1 MIAVLLPVGENR
13 TRVLDPKNI
22 VTTIAKCHLDIEAL
36 IVFDNNVVVIEFI
49 REFIARSSRYVDQ
62 AWSSRLRRTTAECRP
77 HADKNV
83 FAVLLPV
90 GGNRT
95 RVLDPSNPRRWPNTH
110 DDGLIPLTYRNFY

>member
-13 TRVLDPKNI
+13 TRVLDPRNI
-22 VTTIAKCHLDIEAL
+22 LTTIAKYHSDIK
-36 IVFDNNVVVIEFI
+36 VFIEFENNVVVIEFI

-77 HADKNV
+77 DADKNV

-95 RVLDPSNPRRWPNTH
+95 HVLDPSN
-110 DDGLIPLTYRNFY
+110 IPTTMA